1 MDIDPDDDLFND
13 AIYHAVFATV
23 LEGEEHIQ
31 DRKQY
36 WYSALPGKAYVDEL
50 LNSDHP
56 ERIHQVLRMQLDT
69 FYALRD
75 WLLSNTYLKGS
86 KNIAVEEKLAI
97 FLHLTTRPASNRD
110 TRERFSHSSDTIS

>member
-1 MDIDPDDDLFND
+1 MDINPDDDLFDD

-23 LEGEEHIQ
+23 LEEVEHTQ
-31 DRKQY
+31 DRRQY
-36 WYSALPGKAYVDEL
+36 WYNALLGKAYVNEL
-50 LNSDHP
+50 LNSNHP
-56 ERIHQVLRMQLDT
+56 ERIYQVLRMQLDT

-75 WLLSNTYLKGS
+75 WLLSNTCLKGS

-110 TRERFSHSSDTIS
+110 T